1 MEKIFSYNLFNG
13 QISLQMLSD
22 MDQNGVSGIV
32 RQSEEEPAKL
42 KSSTKFLS
50 FLIIHNFSVYFFYL
64 NHKMLK
70 NTFLMVKNSLQIG
83 LYSPPR
89 FRISQT
95 G

>member
-1 MEKIFSYNLFNG
+1 MAK
-13 QISLQMLSD
+13 SLQMLSD
-22 MDQNGVSGIV
+22 MDQTDMSVIV

-50 FLIIHNFSVYFFYL
+50 FLTIHNFTVYFFYL

-70 NTFLMVKNSLQIG
+70 NAFLMVKNSQQIG
-83 LYSPPR
+83 LYSPLR